1 VRKQTRS
8 WSRGKRFESA
18 RRLSKNAVLQVKR
31 EVRRSGR
38 ASLYRNRTATRRLWT
53 SRTHVYGV
61 PTDMFEKVKVGGIG
75 IEGRS
80 KMNKDELIKALRNH

>member
-1 VRKQTRS
+1 M
-8 WSRGKRFESA
+8 
-18 RRLSKNAVLQVKR
+18 
-31 EVRRSGR
+31 RRSGR

-61 PTDMFEKVKVGGIG
+61 PSDMFEKVKVGGIG